1 MMCADWEVQLNEY
14 VDGTLGAAARA
25 AVDAHLAECAGCREA
40 VAELR
45 ALVAGARDLPRSIEP
60 GWDLW
65 AGVRRRIGQ
74 RATGNV
80 QRLWYAALA
89 AAAAAIIVARLSL
102 TAHRPIGPSA
112 GGGGW
117 VAVEADYQHSATDL
131 AQALAVQR
139 DRLSPATV
147 AVLERN
153 LAIIDQAIAES
164 REALARDP
172 ASVDVRQL
180 LAAAYRQKV
189 ELLRW
194 AARSATSS

>member
-1 MMCADWEVQLNEY
+1 MMCADREIQLNEF

-45 ALVAGARDLPRSIEP
+45 ALVAGARGLPRSIEP
-60 GWDLW
+60 GRDLW

-74 RATGNV
+74 RATGNA
-80 QRLWYAALA
+80 QRFWYAALA

-102 TAHRPIGPSA
+102 TAHPPIGPSA
-112 GGGGW
+112 GGGW

-131 AQALAVQR
+131 AQTLAVER

-172 ASVDVRQL
+172 ASVDLRQL
-180 LAAAYRQKV
+180 VAAAYRQKV